1 MEEVSKPAIL
11 QIRWFDRG
19 DGGDIFKTDGVSDL
33 DESNFTNYLASIN
46 NLNFASDTHFDQLI
60 FTAVLH
66 ETNDDD
72 QDDLQDNLQLAKSY
86 VYDGKYFEEWT
97 VNRLQLKNPNKK
109 LDWHLAGSF
118 QSADYTHEDGYNQI
132 FDAGLIAKRNSDV
145 ISIPKLHF
153 KISYQ
158 NGEATIE
165 EVTIDSE
172 DDTWQQPNVI
182 GTNKN
187 LASLSL
193 VGIYD
198 QNDETIKEHDAQVVF
213 LERCSEKE
221 ASEKKGAYFYK
232 VVNGLYFDW
241 NDAGDI
247 TEVTFYDYFRYTLEI
262 ADLKAFKDV
271 IDQTVAKNFGG
282 YDVPLSMPTF
292 LDWYFDQKAAVGDD
306 KQNKA
311 LKIYVRPKEVL

>member
-1 MEEVSKPAIL
+1 MEAVKKPAIL

-33 DESNFTNYLASIN
+33 DESNYTNYLASIN

-60 FTAVLH
+60 FTAVSR
-66 ETNDDD
+66 ETDD
-72 QDDLQDNLQLAKSY
+72 DDLQLDKSY

-97 VNRLQLKNPNKK
+97 VNSLQLKNPSKK

-132 FDAGLIAKRNSDV
+132 FDAGLIAKRNSK
-145 ISIPKLHF
+145 SINLPKMHF

-165 EVTIDSE
+165 EVTVDSE

-198 QNDETIKEHDAQVVF
+198 QNDETIKEHEAQVVV

-221 ASEKKGAYFYK
+221 ATEKKGAYFYK
-232 VVNGLYFDW
+232 VVNGLYSNWD
-241 NDAGDI
+241 DMGDI
-247 TEVTFYDYFRYTLEI
+247 DEVSYFDYFRYTLDI

-271 IDQTVAKNFGG
+271 IDQTVEKNFGG

-292 LDWYFDQKAAVGDD
+292 LEWYFDQKAAVGDD

>member
-1 MEEVSKPAIL
+1 MEEITKPAVL

-33 DESNFTNYLASIN
+33 DESNFTNYLATIN
-46 NLNFASDTHFDQLI
+46 NLNFASDTNFDQLI
-60 FTAVLH
+60 FSAVSP

-72 QDDLQDNLQLAKSY
+72 QDNLQLDKSY
-86 VYDGKYFEEWT
+86 VYDEKYFEEWI
-97 VNRLQLKNPNKK
+97 VNSLQLKNPNKK
-109 LDWHLAGSF
+109 LDWHLVGSF
-118 QSADYTHEDGYNQI
+118 QSADYVSDEGYNQA

-145 ISIPKLHF
+145 INIPKMHF
-153 KISYQ
+153 KISYE
-158 NGEATIE
+158 NREATIE

-172 DDTWQQPNVI
+172 EDLWQQANVI

-198 QNDETIKEHDAQVVF
+198 QNDETIKEHDAQVVI

-221 ASEKKGAYFYK
+221 ATEKKGAYFYK
-232 VVNGLYFDW
+232 VVDGLYSDW
-241 NDAGDI
+241 DDMGDI
-247 TEVTFYDYFRYTLEI
+247 TEVSYYNYFRYTLDV

-271 IDQTVAKNFGG
+271 IDKTVEENFGG
-282 YDVPLSMPTF
+282 YDVSLSMPTF
-292 LDWYFDQKAAVGDD
+292 LDWCFDQKDAVGE
-306 KQNKA
+306 NKA
-311 LKIYVRPKEVL
+311 LKVYVRPKEVL

>member
-1 MEEVSKPAIL
+1 MEAITKPAIL

-33 DESNFTNYLASIN
+33 DDSNYTYSLGSIN

-60 FTAVLH
+60 FTAVSP

-72 QDDLQDNLQLAKSY
+72 QDNLQLDKSY

-97 VNRLQLKNPNKK
+97 VNSLELKNPNKK
-109 LDWHLAGSF
+109 LDWHLTGSF

-132 FDAGLIAKRNSDV
+132 FDAGLIAKRNSES
-145 ISIPKLHF
+145 INIPKMHF
-153 KISYQ
+153 KISYE

-172 DDTWQQPNVI
+172 DDLWQQANVI

-198 QNDETIKEHDAQVVF
+198 QNDETIKEHVARVVI

-221 ASEKKGAYFYK
+221 ADEKKGAYFYK
-232 VVNGLYFDW
+232 VVDGLYSDW
-241 NDAGDI
+241 DDMGDI
-247 TEVTFYDYFRYTLEI
+247 DEVTFYDNFRYTLDI

-271 IDQTVAKNFGG
+271 IDQTVEENFGG
-282 YDVPLSMPTF
+282 YDVSLSMPTF
-292 LDWYFDQKAAVGDD
+292 LDWIYDQKDAIGE
-306 KQNKA
+306 NKA
-311 LKIYVRPKEVL
+311 LKVYVRPKEVL

>member
-33 DESNFTNYLASIN
+33 DESRYTDYIHNLATIN
-46 NLNFASDTHFDQLI
+46 ILNFASDTHFDQLI
-60 FTAVLH
+60 FTAVSH

-72 QDDLQDNLQLAKSY
+72 DQDNLQLEKSY
-86 VYDGKYFEEWT
+86 VYNNQYFENWT
-97 VNRLQLKNPNKK
+97 VKALQLKNPNRK
-109 LDWHLAGSF
+109 LDWHLTGSF
-118 QSADYTHEDGYNQI
+118 QSADYVPDDQENQI
-132 FDAGLIAKRNSDV
+132 SDVGLIAKRNSE
-145 ISIPKLHF
+145 SINIPELHF

-165 EVTIDSE
+165 EVTVDSE
-172 DDTWQQPNVI
+172 EDAWQQANVI
-182 GTNKN
+182 GTYKN

-198 QNDETIKEHDAQVVF
+198 QNDETIKEHKAQVVI

-221 ASEKKGAYFYK
+221 ATEKKGAYFYK
-232 VVNGLYFDW
+232 VVNGLYADW
-241 NDAGDI
+241 DDMGDI
-247 TEVTFYDYFRYTLEI
+247 DVVSYFDHFRYTLDI
-262 ADLKAFKDV
+262 SDLKAFKDV
-271 IDQTVAKNFGG
+271 IDGTVQENFGG

-292 LDWYFDQKAAVGDD
+292 LDWYYDQKDGVGDD